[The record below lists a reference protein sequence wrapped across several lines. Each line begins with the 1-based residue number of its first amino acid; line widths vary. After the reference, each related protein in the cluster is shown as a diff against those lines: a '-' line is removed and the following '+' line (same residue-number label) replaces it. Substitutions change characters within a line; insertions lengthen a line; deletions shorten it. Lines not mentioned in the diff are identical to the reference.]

1 MCSSLALMIRSKF
14 LLMGSVHDPSSTL
27 MEGWGVTD
35 NLNSCL
41 SWGALQNSILLVKHT
56 CALHPA
62 PSQERSRRK
71 SETLGPNPSSVSP
84 YPHLYDM
91 DFPKPLPVVEGST
104 DSESYVQK
112 PSTVLTQKS
121 QSRSAAPP
129 FLFPRAS
136 PSTFHSMPLPKYRAL
151 ESKHFKAKETTVYA
165 KWQVYR
171 LSTP

>member
-41 SWGALQNSILLVKHT
+41 SWGALQNSIWLVKHT

-71 SETLGPNPSSVSP
+71 SETLGPNPSSMSP
-84 YPHLYDM
+84 YPHLYNM
-91 DFPKPLPVVEGST
+91 DFPKPLHVVEGST

-121 QSRSAAPP
+121 VKVS
-129 FLFPRAS
+129 S
-136 PSTFHSMPLPKYRAL
+136 PTFPLPTSQPL
-151 ESKHFKAKETTVYA
+151 N
-165 KWQVYR
+165 
-171 LSTP
+171 LSQHATAQIQSSWKQTF